1 MTRLDIYLAKW
12 KKMIIRYNIGNMN
25 DFGSDF
31 AKGIKIDSLQH
42 AVQYVLE
49 RGGENLYGNSQRVT
63 IICSK
68 IRDFLRPSN
77 DTNKSEFVTGIQ
89 KDILIWYL
97 KEVMRYRYQI
107 HGELRE
113 EMRKYR
119 WVGDDGKLSLINVRK
134 CTRYVHKDFKPT
146 LDFLAQTIDWNDLN
160 FFISPRSKE
169 GKAKG
174 HGFYFLMHHLYARHC
189 EAISAA
195 AHKQYSLFSFPPPG
209 GIEIDAQGRI
219 ETRADRVKIKIGKMR
234 ISNEKISKAK
244 NELYRSL
251 IFFAGLHKLMAENDY
266 LAPIRYDLVG
276 YIFCCSREQVNKYEM
291 LPMPYPGKISFITLY
306 V

>member
-1 MTRLDIYLAKW
+1 MRMLNSCLANQE
-12 KKMIIRYNIGNMN
+12 KKTITYEIKNMKR
-25 DFGSDF
+25 FGSDF

-97 KEVMRYRYQI
+97 KEVMRYSYQI

-160 FFISPRSKE
+160 SFISPRSKE

-174 HGFYFLMHHLYARHC
+174 HGFYFLMHHLYASHC

-219 ETRADRVKIKIGKMR
+219 ETGADIVTIRIGKMKNSKER
-234 ISNEKISKAK
+234 ITQSKK
-244 NELYRSL
+244 QLGRFL
-251 IFFAGLHKLMAENDY
+251 IFIAGLHKLIAENDDVS
-266 LAPIRYDLVG
+266 PICYDLVG
-276 YIFCCSREQVNKYEM
+276 YIFCCAVGQVTKNEV
-291 LPMPYPGKISFITLY
+291 LSLSPLGKIRI
-306 V
+306 